1 VKSKKLG
8 AKKRIK
14 KANESILG
22 AVSDTAAL
30 GVKIPV
36 QAVQNEPA
44 RPYEFEE
51 FNFGADETSGEDL
64 NNNLADPKLQA
75 VLEQESEDDG
85 EEYFPQKEFSPRQK
99 TVIMYIGLISIMAVL
114 VVFWGLSIKNSL
126 GQGSAQNGQPDS
138 SSQLLN
144 QFQSALDQ
152 MKNEISNNI
161 NQIPNSNINE
171 QVLNQLKDKLE
182 NLNANINANA
192 ANNN

>member
-1 VKSKKLG
+1 MKSKKLG